1 MADLS
6 VIPNTLF
13 KGYTIREGTC
23 KELRASAAILASGEE
38 LPFDFCVLAMGSR
51 HTGAGVIQAIA
62 TTLAGRREELKAAA
76 ASISAAKQIVVVGG
90 GPVGI
95 EVVGEILEQY
105 AGKSLTLIH
114 SGPQLV
120 EGKSLGVHKA
130 CMQLM
135 KQHGVKV
142 MLEDKAESWDQ
153 GWGADAWLQA
163 SKVLT
168 TRSGVKVPA
177 DYVIW
182 AAGSSPNTQ
191 LLATGAL
198 ASALDS
204 QGRVKVDP
212 WLRLEGFSH
221 IYAVGDI
228 NNTLPAIKL
237 GYLADLQAQ
246 AAVKNLAAAA
256 AGRQPCVKYEA
267 PLQPAGLMMLTF
279 GRDAGVFQAGSCVCS
294 GGCTPAA
301 FKGKDLFAGKVRGDL
316 GV

>member
-1 MADLS
+1 
-6 VIPNTLF
+6 
-13 KGYTIREGTC
+13 
-23 KELRASAAILASGEE
+23 
-38 LPFDFCVLAMGSR
+38 
-51 HTGAGVIQAIA
+51 
-62 TTLAGRREELKAAA
+62 
-76 ASISAAKQIVVVGG
+76 
-90 GPVGI
+90 
-95 EVVGEILEQY
+95 
-105 AGKSLTLIH
+105 
-114 SGPQLV
+114 
-120 EGKSLGVHKA
+120 
-130 CMQLM
+130 
-135 KQHGVKV
+135 
-142 MLEDKAESWDQ
+142 
-153 GWGADAWLQA
+153 
-163 SKVLT
+163 
-168 TRSGVKVPA
+168 VPA
-177 DYVIW
+177 DYVVW

-198 ASALDS
+198 ALPALDS

-212 WLRLEGFSH
+212 WLRVEGFSH

-246 AAVKNLAAAA
+246 VAVKNLAAAA

-301 FKGKDLFAGKVRGDL
+301 FKGKDLFVGKVRGDL